1 MDCSV
6 TLIDINLYTQPAFQ
20 CIICLDNDITV
31 GNPLKNGNDIF
42 ITTCEC
48 KYLVHSNCINEWSKV
63 KGANQVCINCNG
75 DATLKNTKTKLLSYV
90 NCNSSSELVL
100 IVSGIVA
107 VIIITSIYIY

>member
-1 MDCSV
+1 MDYSV
-6 TLIDINLYTQPAFQ
+6 TLIDINLYTQPALQ
-20 CIICLDNDITV
+20 CIICLDNDMSV

-42 ITTCEC
+42 VTTCEC

-75 DATLKNTKTKLLSYV
+75 DATLKNTKLLSYV